1 MCSSP
6 KSSRAVNKTA
16 INFNDELTQEQRLR
30 FAAKANL
37 AQERREQREATNKRY
52 EQKHASSRSSS
63 GLFSV
68 VSSMTSMCLNFTIVI
83 SLNIQFE
90 NSS

>member
-6 KSSRAVNKTA
+6 KSSRAFKKTA
-16 INFNDELTQEQRLR
+16 ISFNDELTQEQRLR

-52 EQKHASSRSSS
+52 EQKHTSNKTSS
-63 GLFSV
+63 GLFSWLQQL
-68 VSSMTSMCLNFTIVI
+68 VS
-83 SLNIQFE
+83 
-90 NSS
+90 

>member
-6 KSSRAVNKTA
+6 KSSRAVKKTA
-16 INFNDELTQEQRLR
+16 INFYDELTQEQRLR

-52 EQKHASSRSSS
+52 EQKHTSNKPSS
-63 GLFSV
+63 GLFSWLQQL
-68 VSSMTSMCLNFTIVI
+68 VS
-83 SLNIQFE
+83 
-90 NSS
+90 

>member
-6 KSSRAVNKTA
+6 KSSRAVKKSA

-37 AQERREQREATNKRY
+37 AQ
-52 EQKHASSRSSS
+52 
-63 GLFSV
+63 
-68 VSSMTSMCLNFTIVI
+68 
-83 SLNIQFE
+83 
-90 NSS
+90 

>member
-6 KSSRAVNKTA
+6 KSSRAINKTV
-16 INFNDELTQEQRLR
+16 INFNNELTQEQRLN

-52 EQKHASSRSSS
+52 EQKHTNSKPSS
-63 GLFSV
+63 GLFSW
-68 VSSMTSMCLNFTIVI
+68 LQQLIN
-83 SLNIQFE
+83 
-90 NSS
+90 

>member
-6 KSSRAVNKTA
+6 KSSRAVKKSA

-37 AQERREQREATNKRY
+37 AQLRREQRQAANKRF
-52 EQKHASSRSSS
+52 EQKHRLAKKPAT
-63 GLFSV
+63 GLFSWLQQL
-68 VSSMTSMCLNFTIVI
+68 VS
-83 SLNIQFE
+83 
-90 NSS
+90 

>member
-52 EQKHASSRSSS
+52 EQKHTSNKTSS
-63 GLFSV
+63 GLFSWLQQL
-68 VSSMTSMCLNFTIVI
+68 VS
-83 SLNIQFE
+83 
-90 NSS
+90 

>member
-6 KSSRAVNKTA
+6 KSSRAVKKSA

-37 AQERREQREATNKRY
+37 AQLRREQRQAANKRF
-52 EQKHASSRSSS
+52 EQKRRPVKKPAT
-63 GLFSV
+63 GLFSWLQQL
-68 VSSMTSMCLNFTIVI
+68 VS
-83 SLNIQFE
+83 
-90 NSS
+90 

>member
-6 KSSRAVNKTA
+6 KSSRSVNKTA
-16 INFNDELTQEQRLR
+16 INFNNELKKDQRLR

-52 EQKHASSRSSS
+52 EQKHASSKPSS
-63 GLFSV
+63 GLFSWLQQL
-68 VSSMTSMCLNFTIVI
+68 VS
-83 SLNIQFE
+83 
-90 NSS
+90 